1 MHEST
6 FRRMVWKSLFDEAC
20 WDGHDTFPADPLR
33 HIYGQTQHVGRP
45 VQGGISHGMH
55 TELGWPQQ

>member
-6 FRRMVWKSLFDEAC
+6 FRRMVWKSSLGEAC
-20 WDGHDTFPADPLR
+20 WGENDAFSADPLR

-45 VQGGISHGMH
+45 IQGGISHGLH